1 MKASNLSALLLL
13 AFGVSTITLA
23 NAQFQE
29 FGRRLANAK
38 HKSNV
43 NDADAT
49 DASIAEDEDIFQG
62 LNADNFQLATRPIVR
77 RRRRRAMDG
86 PGTKA
91 VDPAIDSINDADA
104 TDTSPAT
111 ANIQR
116 PLLRRL
122 RRHGHGKTKHDTD
135 SSMPWDQ

>member
-1 MKASNLSALLLL
+1 MKAPNLSALFLL

-43 NDADAT
+43 KDSDAT
-49 DASIAEDEDIFQG
+49 DASIA
-62 LNADNFQLATRPIVR
+62 ADNFQLATRPIF
-77 RRRRRAMDG
+77 RRRRAMDG
-86 PGTKA
+86 PETKA
-91 VDPAIDSINDADA
+91 VDSAIDSINDADA
-104 TDTSPAT
+104 TDASPAT

-116 PLLRRL
+116 RLRRL
-122 RRHGHGKTKHDTD
+122 GRNKNM
-135 SSMPWDQ
+135 SMPWERDPS

>member
-38 HKSNV
+38 HISNV
-43 NDADAT
+43 NEAEDAS
-49 DASIAEDEDIFQG
+49 DASIA
-62 LNADNFQLATRPIVR
+62 ADNFQLATRPIFR